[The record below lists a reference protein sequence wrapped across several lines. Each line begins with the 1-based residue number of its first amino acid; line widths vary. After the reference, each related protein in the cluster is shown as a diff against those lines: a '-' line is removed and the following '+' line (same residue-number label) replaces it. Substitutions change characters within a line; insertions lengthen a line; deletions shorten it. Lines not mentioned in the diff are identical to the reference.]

1 MSLRS
6 KGFLSTSDT
15 VESEQR
21 TQLFW
26 VYGQDL
32 MDKKT
37 TSLPFGEESTGGAL
51 LQLRAV
57 LGIARALS
65 SVSDEAELL
74 QLIAESVCDCLNF
87 GLCVVAMLEPDN
99 QFHIRA
105 VATRSREPVSPA
117 IWNHTLPMDE
127 YERIKKAA
135 DCIGKILWLDGRDP
149 LVDELLDR
157 GLIVETPTA
166 VSSSQWH
173 SASLL
178 LAPLE
183 APDGSI
189 SGILS
194 PDDPLDG
201 RLPSEEGSIVIET
214 LTYLAGAAIELVR
227 SRTNAAA
234 QVRILEAQ
242 RQQITR
248 LFEASTAVNKEVQLD
263 GVLGTVVR
271 TMAEAGG
278 FARVALYLIE
288 PGSERLVVRAT
299 FGLTDDED
307 RRLRDNPLE
316 RDVFAPLMRPEMRV
330 SRSYLFDHRRFE
342 LPDALLQALSLPESV
357 NEREDGRWSALDS
370 LNIPMYGVGEELLGV
385 ISIDEPVDGMF
396 PDASHV
402 EALEFFADQCAA
414 AVSQVLHYRHLTI
427 MAETDPLTQL
437 PNRRTF
443 MSRLILALR
452 SAEEDGKPLAVLF
465 LDLDHFKAV
474 NDNYGHMQGD
484 RVLRTVAKKLRGE
497 LRQTDLLAR
506 FGGEEFVVIL
516 PATYSVDA
524 LAVAEHLRQEVASL
538 MIPFGRALVPSPT
551 ISIGL
556 ASSQK
561 FTTERHVG
569 FQQVANTL
577 LKSADKALYEAKEL
591 GRNRI
596 VMASLE

>member
-1 MSLRS
+1 M
-6 KGFLSTSDT
+6 
-15 VESEQR
+15 
-21 TQLFW
+21 
-26 VYGQDL
+26 
-32 MDKKT
+32 
-37 TSLPFGEESTGGAL
+37 
-51 LQLRAV
+51 QLRAV
-57 LGIARALS
+57 LDIARALS

-105 VATRSREPVSPA
+105 VATRSRDPVSPG
-117 IWNHTLPMDE
+117 IWNYTLPVDE

-135 DCIGKILWLDGRDP
+135 DGIGKILWLDGRDP
-149 LVDELLDR
+149 LVDELVER
-157 GLIVETPTA
+157 GLIVETPPA

-189 SGILS
+189 SGFLS

-214 LTYLAGAAIELVR
+214 LTYLAAAAIELVR

-263 GVLGTVVR
+263 GVLSTVVR

-288 PGSERLVVRAT
+288 PRTDQLVVRAT
-299 FGLTDDED
+299 FGLSDTED
-307 RRLRDNPLE
+307 LRLRNNPLE
-316 RDVFAPLMRPEMRV
+316 RNVFAPLMRPEMRI
-330 SRSYLFDHRRFE
+330 SRSYLFDHRRFD
-342 LPDALLQALSLPESV
+342 LPDSLLQSLSLPESGD
-357 NEREDGRWSALDS
+357 EREEGRWSALDS
-370 LNIPMYGVGEELLGV
+370 LNIPMYGAGDELLGV

-396 PDASHV
+396 PDASHI

-414 AVSQVLHYRHLTI
+414 AVSQVLHYRHLTF

-443 MSRLILALR
+443 MSRLIHALR
-452 SAEEDGKPLAVLF
+452 SAEENGQPLAVLF

-474 NDNYGHMQGD
+474 NDNFGHLQGD
-484 RVLRTVAKKLRGE
+484 RTLRAVAKALRAQ

-506 FGGEEFVVIL
+506 FGGEEFVIIL
-516 PATYSVDA
+516 PNTYAADA
-524 LAVAEHLRQEVASL
+524 LVVAEHLRQAVGSL
-538 MIPFGRALVPSPT
+538 MIPLGQTLVPSPT

-556 ASSQK
+556 ASSHNY
-561 FTTERHVG
+561 TTERHMSL
-569 FQQVANTL
+569 QQVANTL
-577 LKSADKALYEAKEL
+577 LKLADKALYDAKES
-591 GRNRI
+591 GRDRI
-596 VMASLE
+596 VVASLE